1 MSEQGSRR
9 VLLVDDHTLVRAG
22 LRKLLEAVPGIE
34 VVGEAGTGREALAS
48 LRTLDPDTV
57 VMDIGMPD
65 MNGLEA
71 TALMKAEKPAVRVLI
86 LSMHRADEYVLE
98 ALRVGACGYLLKESA
113 TAELGLAMEATARG
127 ETYLS
132 PAVSGAVVRSAVNP
146 GEGAPGAPNRELV
159 TNASEAS
166 ARLTPRQRDI
176 LRRIAEGNS
185 TKEIAFDLGLSAK
198 TVETHRAQLMDRLGI
213 HDVAGLVRFAIRIG
227 LVSVDT

>member
-1 MSEQGSRR
+1 MSDGAKTR
-9 VLLVDDHTLVRAG
+9 VLLVDDHALVRAG
-22 LRKLLEAVPGIE
+22 IRKLLEGLPGVE
-34 VVGEAGTGREALAS
+34 VVGEAGSGREALAGVRS
-48 LRTLDPDTV
+48 LDPDAV

-71 TALMKAEKPAVRVLI
+71 TSLMRVEKPSIRVLI
-86 LSMHRADEYVLE
+86 LSMHRADEYILE

-113 TAELGLAMEATARG
+113 VAELGLAFAAIGRG

-132 PAVSGAVVRSAVNP
+132 PAVSGAVVRSAV
-146 GEGAPGAPNRELV
+146 APAGTAAARTDLV

-185 TKEIAFDLGLSAK
+185 TKEIAYDLGLSTK

-227 LVSVDT
+227 LVSAEA